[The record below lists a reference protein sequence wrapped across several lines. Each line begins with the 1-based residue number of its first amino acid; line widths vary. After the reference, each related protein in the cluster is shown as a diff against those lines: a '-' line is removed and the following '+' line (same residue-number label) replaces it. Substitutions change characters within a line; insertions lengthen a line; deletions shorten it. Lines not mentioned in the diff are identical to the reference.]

1 MKWGFIVGR
10 KISKC
15 IYWPFP
21 VVSLLLPETSPLR
34 PFPTFPSTSMLSVPN
49 QLFNMQV
56 SQALPP
62 TLPTARLV
70 VCSDKHSYCRLQ
82 TPAKLRP
89 APPLTDLQDYC
100 QGCILSAKPLF
111 IPSISVWS
119 GNFKNSFSGDQ

>member
-119 GNFKNSFSGDQ
+119 GNFKKSFSGDQ